1 MKACEN
7 ADAKTDPDMEADKAM
22 EDLMEE
28 NVSGMPAEK
37 TESPEEAKKK
47 KMKAIA
53 REILSNSLFL
63 LVVLVLTLLIVK
75 YVGQRTVVVG
85 DSMETTLQNGDNLI
99 VDKIGYRFHDPERFD
114 VIVFPFEYKD
124 ETYYI
129 KRIIGLPGETV
140 RIDDDGNIYIN
151 DVILEEHFGAET
163 MIDPGLA
170 YGGITLGENQYFVL
184 GDNRNHSSDSRVP
197 SVGLIEKE
205 DIIGRAWILLF
216 PLNKFGKIPH
226 TVE

>member
-1 MKACEN
+1 
-7 ADAKTDPDMEADKAM
+7 M

-28 NVSGMPAEK
+28 NVTEVPAEK

-151 DVILEEHFGAET
+151 GEILEENFGAET

-197 SVGLIEKE
+197 SVGLIEKD
-205 DIIGRAWILLF
+205 DIIGRAWIRLF

-226 TVE
+226 TVEN

>member
-1 MKACEN
+1 
-7 ADAKTDPDMEADKAM
+7 M

-28 NVSGMPAEK
+28 NVTEVPAEK
-37 TESPEEAKKK
+37 PESPEEAKKK

-151 DVILEEHFGAET
+151 GEILEENFGAET

-197 SVGLIEKE
+197 SVGLIEKD
-205 DIIGRAWILLF
+205 DIIGRAWIRLF

-226 TVE
+226 TVEK

>member
-205 DIIGRAWILLF
+205 DIIGWAWIRLF

>member
-205 DIIGRAWILLF
+205 DIIGRAWIRLF

>member
-1 MKACEN
+1 MKSYV
-7 ADAKTDPDMEADKAM
+7 MEADKTM
-22 EDLMEE
+22 EELMEE
-28 NVSGMPAEK
+28 NVNE
-37 TESPEEAKKK
+37 TPEEKPESEEEARKKK
-47 KMKAIA
+47 IKAIA

-63 LVVLVLTLLIVK
+63 LVVLVMTLLIVK

-85 DSMETTLQNGDNLI
+85 DSMETTLQDGDNLI
-99 VDKIGYRFHDPERFD
+99 VNKIGYRFHDPERFD

-151 DVILEEHFGAET
+151 DVILEENFGAET

-205 DIIGRAWILLF
+205 DIIGKAWIRLF
-216 PLNKFGKIPH
+216 PLKKFGTIPH